1 MEDPKKQTYR
11 VVFFK
16 NGHRIFFADAHGNT
30 LDSSVK
36 SSIEKLKQMSLEWE
50 DMQIYCGSKSI
61 LWIGSDIEF
70 NHIGELF

>member
-1 MEDPKKQTYR
+1 MEDPKNQTYR

>member
-1 MEDPKKQTYR
+1 MEDPKKQIYR